1 MLKKTMKQNN
11 KKKKV
16 LDIIVSAVTYTLL
29 FLTLILLGVVFT
41 ARVKGEIP
49 TIYGYSVHI
58 VVTDSMSTGKEDSI
72 DVGDLVLVRHADK
85 KDINKED
92 IILFVTADPNL
103 TDAEG
108 KPLLILHRVKEKNDA
123 QNEQDI
129 TFVTQGDKEGATVD
143 GYPAKDVKGVYVGKS
158 TFLGRIFSAFLDWRN
173 MLFLFVIIMLL
184 FSTATILKRLL
195 GAVKEERETLTEE
208 DKDRIAREVA
218 EKLKEELKKDKQ

>member
-1 MLKKTMKQNN
+1 MKTMKQKGKT
-11 KKKKV
+11 KKI

-58 VVTDSMSTGKEDSI
+58 VVTPSMSTGEKDGI
-72 DVGDLVLVRHADK
+72 DVGDLVLVRHENK
-85 KDINKED
+85 GDIKEDD
-92 IILFVTADPNL
+92 IILFVTSDPSL
-103 TDAEG
+103 IDAEG
-108 KPLLILHRVKEKNDA
+108 KPLLILHRVKGINDA

-129 TFVTQGDKEGATVD
+129 TFVTKGDANPD
-143 GYPAKDVKGVYVGKS
+143 FDSYPAKDVKGVMVAKS
-158 TFLGRIFSAFLDWRN
+158 VFLGRIFSVFLNWRN

-184 FSTATILKRLL
+184 FSTAAILKRLL
-195 GAVKEERETLTEE
+195 GAVKEGHETLTEE